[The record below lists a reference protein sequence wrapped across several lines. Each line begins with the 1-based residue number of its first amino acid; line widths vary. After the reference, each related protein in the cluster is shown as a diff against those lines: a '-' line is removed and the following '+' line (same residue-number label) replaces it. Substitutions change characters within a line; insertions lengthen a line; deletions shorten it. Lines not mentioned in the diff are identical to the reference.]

1 MVWNPCKY
9 IFPEIPVIS
18 DVVTIVITIPL
29 LIVVIKYISPYI
41 IKLKEESKNIIS
53 MFFLLPLTYYI
64 LEYALTVYTNLLY
77 TGKAVIIEFMD
88 SFIVVLYFSCQ

>member
-1 MVWNPCKY
+1 MSAYLMCTPRKWFGTLAKY

-41 IKLKEESKNIIS
+41 IKLKEESKTLFPCFSFSLLHIIYLN
-53 MFFLLPLTYYI
+53 ML
-64 LEYALTVYTNLLY
+64 
-77 TGKAVIIEFMD
+77 
-88 SFIVVLYFSCQ
+88 